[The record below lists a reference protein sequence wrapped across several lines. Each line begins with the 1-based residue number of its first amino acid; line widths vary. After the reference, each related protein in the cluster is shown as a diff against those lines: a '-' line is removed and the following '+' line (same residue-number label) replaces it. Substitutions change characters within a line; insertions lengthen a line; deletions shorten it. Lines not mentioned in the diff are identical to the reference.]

1 MNRDHMLI
9 TMKVD
14 EETNGFSEGPVTFN
28 RFSSEKIADA
38 VTAAVAIIIS
48 EFSDYVDTKFSGLQ
62 LEISRHGK
70 EIESL
75 RLQLQASSNDPG
87 EMRSCA
93 EDPLKDVTAA
103 RSDVEESRLGANSE
117 AETADQSLGQ
127 NRPATPCGP
136 AAVGQGCRDEC
147 EKGFLKASSRF
158 AHGMPHCSLNPCEM
172 DRKTMKSPADIGFLK
187 TEVQVSEQVSCYI
200 KQEDT
205 KVDLSQ
211 FSDDGL
217 EQGSI
222 LSKNENL
229 LTVQAGVSELEVSSA
244 FKQPLVPL
252 EFLNED
258 TVSMGQKSLAFSEQ
272 KCWPG
277 DESADKE
284 ILQKSYMERFQQVH
298 AVNEQPILKESSE
311 LSNESPLVKVQWKI
325 HTGVKPYQCAECGKT
340 FSLAASLR
348 YHKRVH
354 TGEKP
359 HQCPECRKTF
369 MRSTHL
375 REHRRIHTQEKPYK
389 CNQCSKTFIQG
400 SHLRQHRRIHTGE
413 KPYECTECKKIF
425 TQAASLKNHQ
435 KTHTGEKPYQCN
447 ECGKTFTR
455 ITHLRYHQRL
465 HKREESYTCPDC
477 KMTFKH
483 AGNLKNHQ
491 RSHILEKT
499 FTTTREVKH

>member
-1 MNRDHMLI
+1 MNREHMLI
-9 TMKVD
+9 TMKVE

-28 RFSSEKIADA
+28 RFSSDKIAEA
-38 VTAAVAIIIS
+38 LTAAVAVIIS
-48 EFSDYVDTKFSGLQ
+48 EFLGYVDTKFSGLQ
-62 LEISRHGK
+62 LEISRHEK

-75 RLQLQASSNDPG
+75 RLQLQASSDDPG
-87 EMRSCA
+87 AMRSCA
-93 EDPLKDVTAA
+93 EDPLKDGTAA
-103 RSDVEESRLGANSE
+103 RSDVGESRLGANSE
-117 AETADQSLGQ
+117 AETEDQSLGR

-147 EKGFLKASSRF
+147 ERGFFKASSQF
-158 AHGMPHCSLNPCEM
+158 ADGMPHCSS
-172 DRKTMKSPADIGFLK
+172 KTAESPADIGFIK
-187 TEVQVSEQVSCYI
+187 TEDQVPEQFSCYI

-205 KVDLSQ
+205 KVDIPQ
-211 FSDDGL
+211 FLGDGL
-217 EQGSI
+217 EQGSV
-222 LSKNENL
+222 LSNNENL
-229 LTVQAGVSELEVSSA
+229 LTVQVGVSELEVSSA

-258 TVSMGQKSLAFSEQ
+258 PVSMGQSSVAFSKQ

-277 DESADKE
+277 DESTDDKM
-284 ILQKSYMERFQQVH
+284 LQKNYVERIQQVH
-298 AVNEQPILKESSE
+298 AVNEQPIFKESSE
-311 LSNESPLVKVQWKI
+311 LSNKSLIVKVHQKI
-325 HTGVKPYQCAECGKT
+325 HTGVKPYPCDECGKT

-369 MRSTHL
+369 MRSAHL

-389 CNQCSKTFIQG
+389 CNECSKTFIQG

-447 ECGKTFTR
+447 ECGKSFTR
-455 ITHLRYHQRL
+455 ITQLRYHQRL

-483 AGNLKNHQ
+483 TGNLKNHQ